1 MIKNNFYIVKY
12 FINHCPLFLFT
23 YLLLEILTSISHV
36 LLLPYSLLI
45 ATDASLTE
53 SGVIRGFIILFIIF
67 IFSCILS
74 LFRSLFEDIFTIKA
88 KEKVN
93 CLLQIDLYK
102 VAKSVDLLNYD
113 IPEFYDD
120 LHYSIDKI
128 DVICSNVLDTLK
140 KTVYSITAIIS
151 IMGIIFSLSPIAL
164 LFVFINFL
172 LNILCE
178 NATKS
183 IEFKLNL
190 EQNKFIRKKDYIRR
204 IFFLPKY
211 IREIQLNSL
220 SKLLIN
226 NFKNESNNEIDSQK
240 KYVFAL
246 FMLKG
251 PINTLIDFIFGFVI
265 FNSILIYQ
273 IVCLNSLTIG
283 GFSALFFA
291 SGSLK
296 SNLNSFTE
304 VFGQLKDNSLK
315 IQHFINFIDR
325 NKNIH
330 NELISTNFNIDAQ
343 DVSIKNLSFNYYNS
357 HVKVLDNINLEIS
370 KGETVAIVGRN
381 GAGKTTLIKLLL
393 KLYSPSSGQILFGKD
408 NIQNIPSNLY
418 RLNFGTLFQNFN
430 IYAMSLRENIVLDT
444 INNNIN
450 IDSVLI
456 NVLKLSGFYDEFK
469 SMPSGLDTML
479 LNEYEENGIN
489 LSGGQSQKIAL
500 ARVLF
505 SNKNFIILDEPSSAL
520 DPISEYNFNNK
531 IIKHFKDKTIFIIS
545 HRLSTTS
552 LCDQI
557 ILLDKGKII
566 EKGTHN
572 ELMKLNGEYKHMY
585 DVQANQYI

>member
-204 IFFLPKY
+204 NGLY
-211 IREIQLNSL
+211 
-220 SKLLIN
+220 
-226 NFKNESNNEIDSQK
+226 
-240 KYVFAL
+240 
-246 FMLKG
+246 
-251 PINTLIDFIFGFVI
+251 
-265 FNSILIYQ
+265 LIYKA
-273 IVCLNSLTIG
+273 NY
-283 GFSALFFA
+283 
-291 SGSLK
+291 
-296 SNLNSFTE
+296 
-304 VFGQLKDNSLK
+304 
-315 IQHFINFIDR
+315 NFC
-325 NKNIH
+325 
-330 NELISTNFNIDAQ
+330 
-343 DVSIKNLSFNYYNS
+343 
-357 HVKVLDNINLEIS
+357 
-370 KGETVAIVGRN
+370 
-381 GAGKTTLIKLLL
+381 
-393 KLYSPSSGQILFGKD
+393 
-408 NIQNIPSNLY
+408 
-418 RLNFGTLFQNFN
+418 
-430 IYAMSLRENIVLDT
+430 
-444 INNNIN
+444 NNNTP
-450 IDSVLI
+450 S
-456 NVLKLSGFYDEFK
+456 FY
-469 SMPSGLDTML
+469 
-479 LNEYEENGIN
+479 
-489 LSGGQSQKIAL
+489 
-500 ARVLF
+500 
-505 SNKNFIILDEPSSAL
+505 
-520 DPISEYNFNNK
+520 
-531 IIKHFKDKTIFIIS
+531 
-545 HRLSTTS
+545 
-552 LCDQI
+552 
-557 ILLDKGKII
+557 
-566 EKGTHN
+566 
-572 ELMKLNGEYKHMY
+572 
-585 DVQANQYI
+585 